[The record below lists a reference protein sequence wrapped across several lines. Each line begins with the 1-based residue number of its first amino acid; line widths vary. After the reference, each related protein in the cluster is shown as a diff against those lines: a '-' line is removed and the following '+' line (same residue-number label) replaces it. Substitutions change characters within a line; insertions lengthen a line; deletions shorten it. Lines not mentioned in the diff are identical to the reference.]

1 MNCVIQCGIV
11 WRYIQQ
17 YNDAKVFF
25 SHITISNAGSILSIG
40 PTIGSEQMLLKC
52 QFFGIKNVSDFVIV
66 FNN

>member
-1 MNCVIQCGIV
+1 MNCVIYCGIV

-25 SHITISNAGSILSIG
+25 SHITISNAESILSIG
-40 PTIGSEQMLLKC
+40 PTIAGEQMLLKC